1 MAQRNR
7 FGGRFDGILAG
18 ARRGEPEALGEIYN
32 TLAPVVA
39 GYLRMQGCR
48 EPDDL
53 TSEVFVGVLRNL
65 PAFDVDG
72 DGDEAAFRSWV
83 FTIAQRRLLDE
94 RRRMARKPT
103 PSPLSSVVDPPAS
116 DDVEASVAL
125 ALEADHI
132 RSLAAQLPP
141 EQRDVVLLRLLGRLT
156 VGDVAAT
163 LGKTEGGVKALQRR
177 GFQTIGRL
185 LESEATAR

>member
-1 MAQRNR
+1 MAQKNR
-7 FGGRFDGILAG
+7 FGGRFDTILVD
-18 ARRGEPEALGEIYN
+18 ARLGDPAALGEIYN

-39 GYLRMQGCR
+39 GYLRLQGCR

-53 TSEVFVGVLRNL
+53 TSEVFLGVLRNL
-65 PAFDVDG
+65 PAF

-103 PSPLSSVVDPPAS
+103 PEPLTSVLDPVAS
-116 DDVEASVAL
+116 DDVEESVDR
-125 ALEADHI
+125 ALEAERI
-132 RSLAAQLPP
+132 RTLAGHLPP
-141 EQRDVVLLRLLGRLT
+141 DQRDVVLLRLLGRLT
-156 VGDVAAT
+156 VGDVAVT

-177 GFQTIGRL
+177 GFQAIGRL

>member
-7 FGGRFDGILAG
+7 FGGRFDAILTA
-18 ARRGEPEALGEIYN
+18 ARLGEAWALGEIYN

-39 GYLRMQGCR
+39 GYLRLQGCR

-65 PAFDVDG
+65 QAF

-94 RRRMARKPT
+94 RRRMVRKPT
-103 PSPLSSVVDPPAS
+103 PSPLTAAVDPAAA
-116 DDVEASVAL
+116 DDVEASVNL
-125 ALEADHI
+125 TLEADRI

-141 EQRDVVLLRLLGRLT
+141 DQRDVILLRLLGRLT
-156 VGDVAAT
+156 VGDVAVT

-185 LESEATAR
+185 LESEATPR

>member
-72 DGDEAAFRSWV
+72 DEAAFRSWV

-103 PSPLSSVVDPPAS
+103 PSPLSSVVDPMAS

-132 RSLAAQLPP
+132 RALAAQLPP

-163 LGKTEGGVKALQRR
+163 LGKSEGGVKALQRR